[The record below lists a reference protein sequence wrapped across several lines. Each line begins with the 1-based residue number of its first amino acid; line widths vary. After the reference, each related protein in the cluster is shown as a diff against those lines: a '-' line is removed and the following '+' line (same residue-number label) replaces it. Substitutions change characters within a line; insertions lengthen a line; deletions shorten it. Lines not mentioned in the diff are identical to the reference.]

1 MLRIEKIEIL
11 RNSIIKV
18 FFSDGS
24 QKQIDFKD
32 FIAEDALSSL

>member
-11 RNSIIKV
+11 SNSIIKV

-24 QKQIDFKD
+24 QNQIDFKD
-32 FIAEDALSSL
+32 SIAEDALSSL